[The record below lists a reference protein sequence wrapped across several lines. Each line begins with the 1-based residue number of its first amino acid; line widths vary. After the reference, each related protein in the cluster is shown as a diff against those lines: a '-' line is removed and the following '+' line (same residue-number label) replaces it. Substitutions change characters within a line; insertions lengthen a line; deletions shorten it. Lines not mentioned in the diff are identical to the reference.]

1 MKKVLLSLAVLTTAT
16 LTAYARGG
24 SFSYGFETDY
34 ASKDTTNWG
43 AYPESSF
50 NWQATDARTGNY
62 ALSVTTTGTA
72 NRWERVIAFKDI
84 EMSENSSYRV
94 RFYAKGTG
102 NINVAL
108 MQGDWNADMPLLTGN
123 GESYTQQVYDATI
136 SDAGNYQPVS
146 FVFYHPSEEIQN
158 KFYSNFHTDTE
169 KAAGEFLRLSF
180 TGEGQYLVDNI
191 SITPSTVESIVY
203 NGDAIRVK
211 FGYPTNAAELAKNA
225 GGTLVLDN
233 SCITLQVTTENT
245 TSDVTPES
253 VELKSDGML
262 YIFLDENY
270 FLDETSIVTVMQ
282 FTNPG
287 NLIYSSTTAP
297 ECWTNPNCK
306 VYDFSYEE
314 ALFDAEFQ
322 AESVVYEEAEMIS
335 STPENESFEVDNS
348 ICDFSFTFNKPVW
361 ANAPENGKPIAKLT
375 GNGIEEDLVLEEFE
389 DTKTT
394 LNFHRAEGAAA
405 LAKGTYT
412 ITVDNV
418 ANEKDVVNTTPF
430 EITIEVGKVSVS
442 ETTYTE
448 VLSVV
453 FPDATDGQIPAGW
466 TVNNMGEIRTA
477 GTGYGSGPRT
487 FSWTNSTVDKAF
499 MFRTTAEDGIG
510 YATYGDSADYQL
522 VIPAGDVELRA
533 ILGGWDNTGF
543 NVEVSI
549 IDIDTADSV
558 VVASEKFAIT
568 KVIGNTRE
576 NQEFQQE
583 KIRFTSDGG
592 KYIFKVQVIATGGYQ
607 QAVCGGFKVY
617 TYTET
622 QGEKA
627 DSEVIFADD
636 FTTYTNNYS
645 PAEGSG
651 WTAYYG
657 GAARAAGANFNYNG
671 SRVFTGLSAKNL
683 TAGYYENGNYGG
695 NGSDNPSN
703 YLIYGEGDGNTPLAL
718 GNQKYQF
725 TYYGANWKNDD
736 YRLLYFQL
744 INAETSEV
752 VYSRC
757 DSLFAKLNSQRTTDV
772 DADKVQF
779 TYTPDA
785 GNYYLKFWTNNEA
798 IFGNIK
804 IETLGSLA
812 VRYRNLLKEAVDE
825 AKAEL
830 ETANANEAFAGDTRD
845 ALAAAIEKYSN
856 PDLHTAAAY
865 NAAIAELEALVKSMV
880 ARRANVTT
888 YATALTQLQEVLGNC
903 VDTKYT
909 GLAAYTEGVKL
920 NETYENVSSSS
931 LSDDELASAVTAI
944 SDTYNLLNNMVNT
957 GVTLLTQQAVELA
970 SIIINNDETLSE
982 NEVVLAADNALTD
995 DSVLV
1000 SKLKVAA
1007 LASIYKKIADGYAF
1021 TSYDAEYDM
1030 TMPDSIDI
1038 SAFIN
1043 NRQFY
1048 CTSTDYTAIPANYP
1062 GWNISLISGNL
1073 VSGWSPSWDKYAG
1086 TPTNPIVDAKVK
1098 NGWGDTE
1105 IDVAQ
1110 TVTLPYGVY
1119 TYTIGICDRSRAT
1132 WTDGA
1137 NVFSDTTMTT
1147 VYFNNDTI
1155 LANLSNMG
1163 QWYGETTTVMTGKQ
1177 GYSDGNGNAYTATIG
1192 ARLKTYQATGSV
1204 DNATLYLT
1212 AKDSKF
1218 DYAAAA
1224 SALKTQFEGMTGIQ
1238 TARTDAPVQTQ
1249 YYNLNGQIGKQAGI
1263 NIKVERYADGYTV
1276 VKKVLVK

>member
-16 LTAYARGG
+16 LSAYAGG
-24 SFSYGFETDY
+24 GATAFWYGFEFDLT
-34 ASKDTTNWG
+34 SKDTTNWG

-50 NWQATDARTGNY
+50 NWQSNDARTGDY
-62 ALSVTTTGTA
+62 ALSVTATGTA

-84 EMSENSSYRV
+84 QMNENTSYRV

-102 NINVAL
+102 TINVAL

-136 SDAGNYQPVS
+136 SDAGSYQPVS
-146 FVFYHPSEEIQN
+146 FVFYHPTEEIQN
-158 KFYSNFHTDTE
+158 QFYSNFHTDTQ

-180 TGEGQYLVDNI
+180 TGEGQYFVDDI
-191 SITPSTVESIVY
+191 RITQSTVESIVY

-211 FGYPTNAAELAKNA
+211 FGYPTNAAELAKKA

-233 SCITLQVTTENT
+233 SCITLRLTENGS
-245 TSDVTPES
+245 TSNVTPES

-262 YIFLDENY
+262 YIFLDENH
-270 FLDETSIVTVMQ
+270 FLDESSVVTITQ

-287 NLIYSSTTAP
+287 NLVYSTTTAP

-306 VYDFSYEE
+306 VYDFSNEGAE
-314 ALFDAEFQ
+314 FDSEFQ
-322 AESVVYEEAEMIS
+322 AESVVYEEAEMVS
-335 STPENESFEVDNS
+335 TTPENESFEVDNS
-348 ICDFSFTFNKPVW
+348 ISDFSFTFNKPVW
-361 ANAPENGKPIAKLT
+361 ANAPENGKPTAVLS
-375 GNGIEEDLVLEEFE
+375 GNGISENLVLDEFE
-389 DTKTT
+389 ETQTT
-394 LNFHRAEGAAA
+394 LTFHRPAGSAA

-430 EITIEVGKVSVS
+430 EISIEVGKVSVS

-448 VLSVV
+448 VLSVL
-453 FPDATDGQIPAGW
+453 FPDATEGQIPAGW

-522 VIPAGDVELRA
+522 VIPAGNVELRA

-543 NVEVSI
+543 NVQVSI

-568 KVIGNTRE
+568 KVIGSTRE

-607 QAVCGGFKVY
+607 QAVCGGFKIY
-617 TYTET
+617 SYTET
-622 QGEKA
+622 EGEKA

-651 WTAYYG
+651 WTAYYQ
-657 GAARAAGANFNYNG
+657 GAARAAGASFNYNG

-683 TAGYYENGNYGG
+683 TAGYYENGNYGQG
-695 NGSDNPSN
+695 ADNPSN
-703 YLIYGEGDGNTPLAL
+703 YLIYGEGEGNTPLAL
-718 GNQKYQF
+718 SNQKYQF
-725 TYYGANWKNDD
+725 TYYGANWKNDGD
-736 YRLLYFQL
+736 RLLYFQL
-744 INAETSEV
+744 IDENNEV

-757 DSLFAKLNSQRTTDV
+757 DSLNAKLNSQRSAEV

-785 GNYYLKFWTNNEA
+785 GNYYLKFWTNDEA

-812 VRYRNLLKEAVDE
+812 VRYRNLLKEAVAEAQDE
-825 AKAEL
+825 L
-830 ETANANEAFAGDTRD
+830 DTANKDSLFAGTTRD
-845 ALAAAIEKYSN
+845 ALAAAIKQYSD

-865 NAAIAELEALVKSMV
+865 NAAIAELETLVKSMV

-888 YATALTQLQEVLGNC
+888 YASALQNLQDVLASC
-903 VDTKYT
+903 ADTKYT
-909 GLAAYTEGVKL
+909 GLEAYKEGAKL
-920 NETYENVSSSS
+920 NETYENVSSGS
-931 LSDDELASAVTAI
+931 LNDEDLAAAVTAI
-944 SDTYNLLNNMVNT
+944 NDTYNLLNNLVKT
-957 GVTLLTQQAVELA
+957 GVTLLTQQAIDLA
-970 SIIINNDETLSE
+970 DMIINYDQSLEE
-982 NEVVLAADNALTD
+982 DDVVLAAANTLTD

-1000 SKLKVAA
+1000 SQLKVGAM
-1007 LASIYKKIADGYAF
+1007 ASIYKKIAEGYNF
-1021 TSYDAEYDM
+1021 TSYDDEYDQ
-1030 TMPDSIDI
+1030 TFPDSLDI

-1043 NRQFY
+1043 NRAFY
-1048 CTSTDYTAIPANYP
+1048 CTSTDYTATPANYP
-1062 GWNISLISGNL
+1062 GWNITLISGNI
-1073 VSGWSPSWDKYAG
+1073 VSGWSPSWDVYSG
-1086 TPTNPIVDAKVK
+1086 TPTNPIVNAKVK

-1110 TVTLPYGVY
+1110 AVKLPCGVY
-1119 TYTIGICDRSRAT
+1119 TYSIDICDRSNAT

-1137 NVFSDTTMTT
+1137 NVFSDTTMTV

-1163 QWYGETTTVMTGKQ
+1163 QWYGETTTVMTGKN
-1177 GYSDGNGNAYTATIG
+1177 GFSEGNANDYAATIG
-1192 ARLKTYQATGSV
+1192 ARLKTHISTGSI
-1204 DNATLYLT
+1204 DNAALYLT
-1212 AKDSKF
+1212 AKDPNF

-1238 TARTDAPVQTQ
+1238 AARTDAPVQTQ